1 MAIRRIARYKFAR
14 AKWSPIRNTL
24 IRRKDPCEIPAYQV
38 SLKWRK
44 VVLKLSLKI
53 IAKAF
58 DDSLMHHW
66 RGEHHPSQFFIRL
79 PTRGEWQTAIDNL
92 TRDMAAAGVEVRL
105 NTTATREL
113 LSSLNP
119 DAVVCATGAS
129 YEKTGLSPY
138 RPDRDSIPGHT
149 QDNVRDVGAAVR
161 AALADPRSLGGKIL
175 ILDETAGFLPFG
187 LAEVLANGGAEVEV
201 VTPHMFAAEDVFRTS
216 EMPFLFGRLTKA
228 NVRITAQEIIDRI
241 EGDRVEIRGSG
252 MAGCAPSRGLTRL

>member
-1 MAIRRIARYKFAR
+1 MRTAGTAARRGHRVILLEKGD
-14 AKWSPIRNTL
+14 TL
-24 IRRKDPCEIPAYQV
+24 GGHINLIK
-38 SLKWRK
+38 
-44 VVLKLSLKI
+44 
-53 IAKAF
+53 
-58 DDSLMHHW
+58 
-66 RGEHHPSQFFIRL
+66 RL

-92 TRDMAAAGVEVRL
+92 ARDMAAAGVEVRL
-105 NTTATREL
+105 NITATREQ

-138 RPDRDSIPGHT
+138 RPDRDSIPGDT
-149 QDNVRDVGAAVR
+149 QDNVCDVGAAVR

-216 EMPFLFGRLTKA
+216 EMPFLFGRLAKA

-241 EGDRVEIRGSG
+241 EGDRVEIREIWDGRVRTV
-252 MAGCAPSRGLTRL
+252 AGVDTVVIAVSRVPNDGLYEELKDSFKGVRRVGDALAPRRTAEVI